1 MRPCAIS
8 AQLRA
13 PDVGL
18 AVTAIEATH
27 LAEVGEFL
35 HRNLNKRIAPEAWV
49 QSLTHPWSE
58 TRPNFG
64 MQLRDETTLVGVF
77 CAIYSDQTID
87 GRVERFC
94 NPHSW
99 CVLESHRRHGIGL
112 ILTLLKQTGYHFT
125 MLTPNPKVAEIF
137 RGLRFKDLA
146 KAMVVFP
153 NLPSLAGGLPGRF
166 IETDPNAIANR
177 LSGTAKRDFELH
189 REIPWLRFLVFGRG
203 TQSCLVVYK
212 RNRWK
217 RLPCAR
223 IIHVSHP
230 EVLDRNRGL
239 LHNGLLRS
247 GLLVS
252 KVESRFLLREPRIA
266 YRMQRTQGKLFLSR
280 TLQDR
285 QIRDLYS
292 ELASLDV

>member
-1 MRPCAIS
+1 MSELNITPIQA
-8 AQLRA
+8 
-13 PDVGL
+13 
-18 AVTAIEATH
+18 EH
-27 LAEVGEFL
+27 LQEVGDFL
-35 HRNLNKRIAPEAWV
+35 HANLNKRISCEDWK

-58 TRPNFG
+58 SRPNFG
-64 MQLRDETTLVGVF
+64 VQLRDGTKLVGVF

-87 GRVERFC
+87 GRLERFC

-153 NLPSLAGGLPGRF
+153 NIPSATAWLGGGRWV
-166 IETDPNAIANR
+166 ESGLERIAAR
-177 LSGTAKRDFELH
+177 LSGDTRRDFDLH
-189 REIPWLRFLVFGRG
+189 RDIPWLRFLLLGRG
-203 TQSCLVVYK
+203 SQSCLIVYK
-212 RNRWK
+212 RETWK

-223 IIHVSHP
+223 VIHVSHP
-230 EVLDRNRGL
+230 DVLDHNLSLLHRGL
-239 LHNGLLRS
+239 LGG
-247 GLLVS
+247 GLLVT

-266 YRMQRTQGKLFLSR
+266 HRMQRTQGKLFLSR
-280 TLQDR
+280 TLNDR